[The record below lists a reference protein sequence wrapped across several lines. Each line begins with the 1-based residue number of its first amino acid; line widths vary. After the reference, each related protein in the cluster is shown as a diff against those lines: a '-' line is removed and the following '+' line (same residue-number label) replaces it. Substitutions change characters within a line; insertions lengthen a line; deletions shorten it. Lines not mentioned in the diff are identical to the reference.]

1 MHKTLLV
8 ISLLAVASASQV
20 WAADAR
26 NGEVLASRWCAACH
40 VVAPDQRG
48 PASEAP
54 PFASVANRPDF
65 DAHKL
70 AFFLLNPHPK
80 MPDMGLSR
88 KEAEDLAAYIS
99 TLKK

>member
-1 MHKTLLV
+1 MNAVYSLV
-8 ISLLAVASASQV
+8 GIILFSSSA

-26 NGEVLASRWCAACH
+26 NGEVLARRWCMSCH

-48 PASEAP
+48 TASEAP
-54 PFASVANRPDF
+54 PFVSVAKRPDF

-88 KEAEDLAAYIS
+88 GAAEDLSAYIGS
-99 TLKK
+99 LK

>member
-1 MHKTLLV
+1 MTRIFLV
-8 ISLLAVASASQV
+8 IAFALMASSL
-20 WAADAR
+20 WAADVR
-26 NGEVLASRWCAACH
+26 NGEALARRWCAACH
-40 VVAPDQRG
+40 VVASDQRG

-54 PFASVANRPDF
+54 PFASVAKRPDF

-88 KEAEDLAAYIS
+88 SATEDLSAYIAS
-99 TLKK
+99 LK

>member
-1 MHKTLLV
+1 MIRTFLIIASTL
-8 ISLLAVASASQV
+8 IASSA

-26 NGEVLASRWCAACH
+26 NGEALAQRWCATCH
-40 VVAPDQRG
+40 VVASEQRG

-54 PFASVANRPDF
+54 PFASIAKRPDF
-65 DAHKL
+65 DAQKL

-88 KEAEDLAAYIS
+88 SATEDLAAYIAA
-99 TLKK
+99 LK